1 MVEINPHYFLK
12 SKITLLF
19 VFLLIIPIHL
29 SGQSTQKKPTRK
41 RIELVYADEN
51 IRVKDAAGRE
61 INHIIGNVQF
71 RHNEVTMKCDS
82 AHYSPTL
89 EQITAFS
96 HVNIEQG
103 DTLDLF
109 GDYLFYDGKTE
120 IAIVRNNV
128 ELVDKE
134 THLFTDQLNYDVR
147 NKIARYSTGGRITNA
162 DNTLTSVH
170 GTYYTDQ
177 KMFHFKEKVKIVN
190 PDYIMT
196 ADTMDYNTLSE
207 TSFFTG
213 PTELKGDSL
222 YLYCE
227 KGWYD
232 TKNEITSIWK
242 NALIDNMKQIV
253 TGDSLY
259 YNDSTG
265 YGEAYRNVVI
275 QDTVNKIALEGN
287 YAWYY
292 KNPERF
298 QVTDKA
304 VFIQISDNDSL
315 FLHADTIK
323 AITVNDGLNPSYR
336 LMRAFYKCRIF
347 SKDLQ
352 ARCDSIAYSFQD
364 SVIRFYR
371 EPVIWTDVNQLTT
384 PDSLSLFTKNSKAER
399 LELYN
404 AAFIVNQVD
413 SIRFNQIKGRTLTG
427 FFENNELSRVDI
439 NGNGESVYYLID
451 NEEVTGVNHSKCARI
466 EANLTEGKVTEII
479 DYGTPQGVIDPP
491 LVRDSGQIKLEGFSW
506 LNNIRP
512 KRKSDIF
519 LYR

>member
-1 MVEINPHYFLK
+1 MY
-12 SKITLLF
+12 ITLKLKVGLLF
-19 VFLLIIPIHL
+19 FFLFL
-29 SGQSTQKKPTRK
+29 SSMYLAGQAAQKKQQRE

-51 IRVKDAAGRE
+51 IRIKDAQGRE

-96 HVNIEQG
+96 RVNIEQG

-120 IAIVRNNV
+120 IAIVRENV

-134 THLFTDQLNYDVR
+134 THLYTDQLNYDVR
-147 NKIARYSTGGRITNA
+147 NKIARYSTGGRITNS

-170 GTYYTDQ
+170 GTYFTDQ
-177 KMFHFKEKVKIVN
+177 KIFHFKENVKIVN
-190 PDYIMT
+190 PDYIIT
-196 ADTMDYNTLSE
+196 ADSMDYNTQTEISY
-207 TSFFTG
+207 FTG

-232 TKNEITSIWK
+232 TKNEVTSIWK
-242 NALIDNMKQIV
+242 NALINNMKQIV

-265 YGEAYRNVVI
+265 YGEAYRNVVL

-304 VFIQISDNDSL
+304 VFIQISDADSL
-315 FLHADTIK
+315 FMHADTINS
-323 AITVNDGLNPSYR
+323 ITVNDGLSPSYR
-336 LMRAFYKCRIF
+336 LLRAFYKCRIF

-371 EPVIWTDVNQLTT
+371 EPVLWTDVNQLTS
-384 PDSLSLFTKNSKAER
+384 PDSLALFTKNSKAER

-404 AAFIVNQVD
+404 AAFIVSQVD

-427 FFENNELSRVDI
+427 FFENNELSSVDI

-451 NEEVTGVNHSKCARI
+451 NEEVAGVNHSKCARI
-466 EANLTEGKVTEII
+466 EAILTEGKVTEII
-479 DYGTPQGVIDPP
+479 DYGAPQGVIDPP
-491 LVRDSGQIKLEGFSW
+491 LLKDSGQIKLEGFLW
-506 LNNIRP
+506 LDEIRP
-512 KRKSDIF
+512 KRKNDIF